1 MKCFSRA
8 ALRRVPGAVF
18 APTLAV
24 LAWSLGDAQA
34 QGRLEVSYTISV
46 ARIPIG
52 NMTLVADIG
61 DSEYMIS
68 ANGRVSGAM
77 RVLASGES
85 SSIARGLIKDGSPV
99 PMTFTSKAASGNENL
114 EVKMVLDDGNVKE
127 LDAKPPSQ
135 DRVPVTEA
143 HRQSIIDP
151 LTAMLTPTAG
161 EGLIPQV
168 CQRTL
173 AIFDGYQRYDLK
185 VTFKRMDTLKAAQG
199 YDGPVVV
206 CSATH
211 HPIAG
216 HRTSDPLVN
225 FLAGRE
231 IEATLAPVV
240 GVRVMAPV
248 RLSVASMLANLEVT
262 ASTAAQ

>member
-77 RVLASGES
+77 RALASGES

-143 HRQSIIDP
+143 HS
-151 LTAMLTPTAG
+151 
-161 EGLIPQV
+161 V
-168 CQRTL
+168 
-173 AIFDGYQRYDLK
+173 
-185 VTFKRMDTLKAAQG
+185 
-199 YDGPVVV
+199 
-206 CSATH
+206 H
-211 HPIAG
+211 H
-216 HRTSDPLVN
+216 
-225 FLAGRE
+225 
-231 IEATLAPVV
+231 
-240 GVRVMAPV
+240 
-248 RLSVASMLANLEVT
+248 
-262 ASTAAQ
+262 